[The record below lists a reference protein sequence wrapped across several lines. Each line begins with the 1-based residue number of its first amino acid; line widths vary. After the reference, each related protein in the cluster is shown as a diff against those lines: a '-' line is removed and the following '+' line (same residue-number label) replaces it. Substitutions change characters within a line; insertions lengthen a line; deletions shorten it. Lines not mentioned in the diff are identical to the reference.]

1 MSSQQ
6 GEYFFSWLLKGSKTK
21 LSPDVFLAVP
31 PQTPQSGPKI
41 ISTLFPQTA
50 VDPKAEEEA
59 REEQKR
65 EEEDK
70 KEKEKSNKR
79 MKIGMYVFAA
89 SASVMAVWSVIDFGA
104 PETDAEGKEI
114 EDEFSHLPIV
124 EQYFRRM
131 WKSMTYY
138 QKIIQEPSA
147 QRLLPDPLKYPY
159 IQPKYTLVLEMK
171 GLLVHP
177 DWTYK
182 TGWRFK
188 KRPGVDQFLEQLAR
202 HFEIVVYT
210 ADQGIT
216 VFPILDALDPNGYI
230 MYRLVRDATHFV
242 DGHHVKNLD
251 NINRDLKRVI
261 VVDWDVN
268 SVKLHPDNAFVIP
281 KWDGNDHDTTLLELV
296 AFLKT
301 VATSDVDDVREV
313 LHYYREFSNPLE
325 KFKDNLKKLQEIE
338 EKDRE
343 EKEKQG
349 TPVVKKWS
357 PSLFQKK

>member
-1 MSSQQ
+1 MLSCSRRCL
-6 GEYFFSWLLKGSKTK
+6 SLLSLFVALGGLRKE
-21 LSPDVFLAVP
+21 SPTAE
-31 PQTPQSGPKI
+31 TGAPKI
-41 ISTLFPQTA
+41 LSTLFPQTA

-59 REEQKR
+59 RK
-65 EEEDK
+65 EEERRQK
-70 KEKEKSNKR
+70 EEKENQEKANKR
-79 MKIGMYVFAA
+79 MKLGFYVFGVAA
-89 SASVMAVWSVIDFGA
+89 VGMAVWTVYDFGA
-104 PETDAEGKEI
+104 PEKDPDGNII
-114 EDEFSHLPIV
+114 EDEFSKLPIV

-131 WKSMTYY
+131 WKSLTYY

-147 QRLLPDPLKYPY
+147 NKLLPDPLKYPY

-242 DGHHVKNLD
+242 DGHHMKNLD
-251 NINRDLKRVI
+251 NLNRDLEKVI
-261 VVDWDVN
+261 VVDWDNN

-281 KWDGNDHDTTLLELV
+281 RWMGNDDDTALLDLV
-296 AFLKT
+296 AFLK
-301 VATSDVDDVREV
+301 S
-313 LHYYREFSNPLE
+313 
-325 KFKDNLKKLQEIE
+325 KFNFA
-338 EKDRE
+338 
-343 EKEKQG
+343 
-349 TPVVKKWS
+349 S
-357 PSLFQKK
+357 SS